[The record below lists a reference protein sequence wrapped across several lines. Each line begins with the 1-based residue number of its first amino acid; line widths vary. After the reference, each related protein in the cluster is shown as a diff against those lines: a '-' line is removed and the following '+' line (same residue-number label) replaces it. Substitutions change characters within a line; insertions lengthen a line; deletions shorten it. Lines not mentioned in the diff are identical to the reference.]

1 MKQFLKYVLAT
12 VAGIILT
19 GIFATLLSMLMVFSI
34 MLADSGKP
42 SVKDGSVLRISLSGT
57 VKERAAENPFA
68 SILGNDNVQE
78 QGLDDL
84 MTAIKEAKT
93 NPAIRGI
100 YLEGGVLSADYA
112 TLQELRRQLV
122 DFKKSGKFI
131 VAYADMYT
139 QGSYYLAS
147 VADKV
152 MANPDG
158 MIDWHGIAAQPIF
171 FTDLLKKVGVK
182 MQVFKVGTFKSAVEP
197 FILTQMSEPNRLQV
211 KAYIGDI
218 WNNVCKEV
226 AQSRRISVD
235 KLNHLADNYS
245 MLASQESY
253 IKNHLADTLTYADGV
268 RDVLRRL
275 SGQEKV
281 SFVTP
286 SELAKLYEPENGNG
300 EVAVYYAEGDI
311 VDQAATASAIGNT
324 SQIVGSKVVADLD
337 RLANDDDVKAVVLR
351 INSGGGSA
359 YASEQMW
366 RAVQLLKK
374 KKPVVV
380 SMSGMAASGGYY
392 LSCGAD
398 YIVAEPTTLT
408 GSIGIFGMIPDATGL
423 LTEKLGLHFDVVKT
437 NQASDFGAQGRPFNA
452 AEAEAMQGYVN
463 RGYQLFL
470 KRVAAGRKLTIEQ
483 VDKIAQGRVW
493 TGNQALGIKL
503 VDKLGSL
510 DDAIAV
516 AAKRAKLKNYS
527 IASYP
532 DKASW
537 MDNLLNS
544 TVKRDYM
551 EEKMHAA
558 LGEYYAPI
566 QFVSTLRSLDG
577 RSSLQARPFYMINLK

>member
-197 FILTQMSEPNRLQV
+197 FIS
-211 KAYIGDI
+211 
-218 WNNVCKEV
+218 
-226 AQSRRISVD
+226 
-235 KLNHLADNYS
+235 
-245 MLASQESY
+245 
-253 IKNHLADTLTYADGV
+253 
-268 RDVLRRL
+268 LRR
-275 SGQEKV
+275 
-281 SFVTP
+281 
-286 SELAKLYEPENGNG
+286 
-300 EVAVYYAEGDI
+300 
-311 VDQAATASAIGNT
+311 
-324 SQIVGSKVVADLD
+324 
-337 RLANDDDVKAVVLR
+337 
-351 INSGGGSA
+351 
-359 YASEQMW
+359 
-366 RAVQLLKK
+366 
-374 KKPVVV
+374 
-380 SMSGMAASGGYY
+380 
-392 LSCGAD
+392 
-398 YIVAEPTTLT
+398 
-408 GSIGIFGMIPDATGL
+408 
-423 LTEKLGLHFDVVKT
+423 
-437 NQASDFGAQGRPFNA
+437 
-452 AEAEAMQGYVN
+452 
-463 RGYQLFL
+463 
-470 KRVAAGRKLTIEQ
+470 
-483 VDKIAQGRVW
+483 
-493 TGNQALGIKL
+493 
-503 VDKLGSL
+503 
-510 DDAIAV
+510 
-516 AAKRAKLKNYS
+516 
-527 IASYP
+527 
-532 DKASW
+532 
-537 MDNLLNS
+537 
-544 TVKRDYM
+544 
-551 EEKMHAA
+551 
-558 LGEYYAPI
+558 
-566 QFVSTLRSLDG
+566 
-577 RSSLQARPFYMINLK
+577 